1 MIEKYLLGES
11 KYIEYKQS
19 YTSSFLK
26 TVSAYANYH
35 DGIIIFGVNDKGE
48 TTGVDN
54 PEATRLQI
62 ENAINDGLDP
72 VPYVEIEKVILESST
87 VLLVNVYKGD
97 HTPYLHKQKTYR
109 RTDTATVAVDR
120 FAYEELILQG
130 RNSSFEEL
138 VAANQALAFQDL
150 EKKLKNEIGI
160 HTLTEDL
167 LITLRLK
174 KEGRYNHAAA
184 LLSDENPME
193 NAKIQLIAYHDN
205 TVMSIKDR
213 QILDKIS
220 LLEQYDECMLFY
232 RKHLNVGE
240 MIEGPYRKTME
251 EIPLVAYREAIANM
265 IVHRNYARREE
276 ARVEIFADRVEIF
289 SPGGLPIGISKEEY
303 VQGRISLP
311 RNQIVADVFYRLKI
325 IEKLATGIRRIR
337 EYYRDAMVKPVFHVS
352 ENSILV
358 VLPRIQSVHEVK
370 DSMGKASYSQMSEKE
385 KKIYQLI
392 EKKGPIA
399 RSMIEKEIGLGKSQ
413 TIELINQIR
422 SLGLIT
428 TVGQG
433 PSTQYIITK
442 VK

>member
-11 KYIEYKQS
+11 KYIEYKQA
-19 YTSSFLK
+19 YTSTFLK
-26 TVSAYANYH
+26 TVSAFANYH
-35 DGIIIFGVNDKGE
+35 DGVIIFGVTDKGE
-48 TTGVDN
+48 VVGVKN
-54 PEATRLQI
+54 PEDTRLQI

-72 VPYVEIEKVILESST
+72 VPYVEIEKVMIESNT
-87 VLLVNVYKGD
+87 VLLVNVFKGD
-97 HTPYLHKQKTYR
+97 HTPYLLKQKTYR
-109 RTDTATVAVDR
+109 RTDTSTVAVDR

-138 VAANQALAFQDL
+138 VAAEQALTFQDL
-150 EKKLKNEIGI
+150 EKKLKKEIGI
-160 HTLTEDL
+160 NTLTEDL

-174 KEGRYNHAAA
+174 KDGKYTHAAA

-193 NAKIQLIAYHDN
+193 SARIQLIAYRDN

-213 QILDKIS
+213 QILDSIS
-220 LLEQYDECMLFY
+220 LVKQYDECLLFY

-240 MIEGPYRKTME
+240 TIEGPYRKTVE

-265 IVHRNYARREE
+265 IVHRNYARSEE
-276 ARVEIFADRVEIF
+276 ARVEVFADRVEIF

-358 VLPRIQSVHEVK
+358 VLPRIQPVQEVK
-370 DSMGKASYSQMSEKE
+370 DSMGKTSYGQMSEKE
-385 KKIYQLI
+385 KTIYQLI
-392 EKKGPIA
+392 ETKGPIA
-399 RSMIEKEIGLGKSQ
+399 RGNIEKEIGLGKSQ
-413 TIELINQIR
+413 TIELINQLR
-422 SLGLIT
+422 SHGLVT
-428 TVGQG
+428 TIGQG
-433 PSTQYIITK
+433 RSTQYIITK
-442 VK
+442 VT

>member
-11 KYIEYKQS
+11 KHIKYKQS

-35 DGIIIFGVNDKGE
+35 DGIIIFGVTDKGE
-48 TTGVDN
+48 AVGVEN

-87 VLLVNVYKGD
+87 ILLVRVFKGD

-109 RTDTATVAVDR
+109 RTDTSTVTVDR

-138 VAANQALAFQDL
+138 VAAVQALSFQEL
-150 EKKLKNEIGI
+150 EKKLKKEIGI

-174 KEGRYNHAAA
+174 REGRYNHAAA
-184 LLSDENPME
+184 LLSDDNPME
-193 NAKIQLIAYHDN
+193 SAKIQLIAYHDN

-220 LLEQYDECMLFY
+220 LLKQYDECMLFY

-337 EYYRDAMVKPVFHVS
+337 EYYRNAVVKPVFHVS

-358 VLPRIQSVHEVK
+358 VLPRIQHVHEVK
-370 DSMGKASYSQMSEKE
+370 DSMGKTYYSQMSEKE
-385 KKIYQLI
+385 KTIYQLI

-399 RSMIEKEIGLGKSQ
+399 RSMIEKEIRLGKSQ
-413 TIELINQIR
+413 TIELINQLR
-422 SLGLIT
+422 SRGLIT

-433 PSTQYIITK
+433 PSTQYVITK
-442 VK
+442 VQ